1 MNIDNTKIVSLR
13 VPYTESL
20 TFNVVG
26 SNKDE
31 SIPRMIELNNGYY
44 EAEISQLLK
53 QIIHEDWICI
63 DVGANIGAITLMM
76 ASLANKGEVHCFEPV
91 PQNYKFLE
99 QNIHSNNIKNTTLN
113 NLGLFS
119 EEKTLTFHYVEEF
132 AGGAYYSPLGVSDIR
147 EIQVNVECLTL
158 DKYLH
163 DHSDIIPRVNLI
175 KIDVEGAEEDVL
187 VGAFDTIK
195 KYSPDLIIEFNP
207 AASLKFYGKDM
218 RGVYDK
224 IVCLGYE
231 VNMIIRSGGALLP
244 IKAYEELVQSV
255 NEQGGIA
262 DIYCSSILSRCI

>member
-1 MNIDNTKIVSLR
+1 MNSDNTKRVSLR

-26 SNKDE
+26 SNNDE
-31 SIPRMIELNNGYY
+31 SIPRTIELNNGYY

-119 EEKTLTFHYVEEF
+119 KEKTLTFHYVEEF

-147 EIQVNVECLTL
+147 ETLVNVECLTL
-158 DKYLH
+158 DKYIH

-187 VGAFDTIK
+187 VGAYNTIK

-207 AASLKFYGKDM
+207 AASLNFYGKDM

-224 IVCLGYE
+224 IVDFGYQ
-231 VNMIIRSGGALLP
+231 VNLIIRSGGGLSLIQNYEDLLQ
-244 IKAYEELVQSV
+244 LV
-255 NEQGGIA
+255 NDQGGIG
-262 DIYCSSILSRCI
+262 DIYCRR